1 MNMRWK
7 GDRIKM
13 SDIFEQ
19 LPSVN
24 DVMQDDGIK
33 SLIEQ
38 EGRETVKACIRLEL
52 EEKRNELSS
61 NSKEKIDFDSVVSEI
76 TLLVKRESLPSLR
89 PVINCTGVILHT
101 NLGRSVLSNSIKD
114 YVNDIAFGYSNL
126 EFSLAARKRGD
137 RYSHVSKL
145 LEKLT
150 GAEDSLVVNNNAAA
164 VLLILDTIAKN
175 KRILVSRGELVEIGG
190 SFRIPEIITS
200 VGGHLK
206 EVGTTNK
213 THPLDYEEA
222 FDEETAA
229 ILKVHTSNYK
239 IIGFTESVPEER
251 LQKIAHKNG
260 VPLITDLGSG
270 LLYDLTKFGISGEP
284 TVQQVLKYSDLV
296 AFSGDKLLG
305 GPQAGIIVGKKQ
317 YIKQLKKNQL
327 LRALRVD
334 KLTLSALGATLALYQ
349 QGDKVLDNVPTL
361 KMLTIP
367 YKQLKERASELMGLL
382 RAIPS
387 LMVSVSNDFSE
398 VGGGTFPALKLKTF
412 VIEVSSDVISTPD
425 LEKKLREAKIPIIV
439 RVQNDRVQF
448 DVRTILDGQ
457 IKIIVETM
465 ERAILIHGN

>member
-1 MNMRWK
+1 
-7 GDRIKM
+7 M

-251 LQKIAHKNG
+251 IQKIAHKNG

>member
-1 MNMRWK
+1 
-7 GDRIKM
+7 M

-61 NSKEKIDFDSVVSEI
+61 NSKGKIDFDSVVSEI

>member
-1 MNMRWK
+1 MRWK

-61 NSKEKIDFDSVVSEI
+61 NSKGKIDFDSVVSEI

>member
-1 MNMRWK
+1 MRWK

>member
-1 MNMRWK
+1 
-7 GDRIKM
+7 M

>member
-1 MNMRWK
+1 MRWK

-465 ERAILIHGN
+465 ERAILIHEN